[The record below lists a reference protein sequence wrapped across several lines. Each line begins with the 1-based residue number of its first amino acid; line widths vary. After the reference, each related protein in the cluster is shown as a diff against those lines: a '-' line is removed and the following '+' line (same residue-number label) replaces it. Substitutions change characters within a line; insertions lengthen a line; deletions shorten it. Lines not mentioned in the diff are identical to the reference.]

1 MKAEIV
7 SVGTEM
13 LLGMIADTNAQYLA
27 QQMADIGV
35 DVYWVSQVGDNLGRV
50 VEVLQ
55 RGLGRSDLVVV
66 TGGLG
71 PTEDDLTREAIAAA
85 LDEPLSIDPE
95 LERALRD
102 NFARRGRDMP
112 ERNVKQ
118 ATLIPSARSLPN
130 PVGTAPGWWAER
142 DGSVVVA
149 MPGVPAEMR
158 LMWEHQV
165 RPTLREQ
172 TGAGVLVTT
181 NFRVLGLGE
190 AAVEEQLGDLI
201 HGTNP
206 TVATYAKPDGVQVR
220 VSAKAADE
228 ATARALLLPMLEQ
241 VTELMGDWVY
251 GRDDETLPHVAG
263 KLLSARGW
271 TLTAAERG
279 TGGALVAEIAVD
291 EDLMSLYRGGFIAA
305 PDGTPLGTGVRDPI
319 DLASAAR
326 NHTGA
331 DVGIATVLMFG
342 EGVPAADYA
351 VNARGLIETGGTR
364 WNLAIPEL
372 RRRAA
377 VETLA
382 LLVRTL
388 RKASDGV

>member
-1 MKAEIV
+1 
-7 SVGTEM
+7 
-13 LLGMIADTNAQYLA
+13 
-27 QQMADIGV
+27 MADLGI

-55 RGLGRSDLVVV
+55 RGLGRSDLIVM

-71 PTEDDLTREAIAAA
+71 PTEDDLTREAIAGA
-85 LDEPLSIDPE
+85 LYEPLRVDPE
-95 LERALRD
+95 LEAALRD
-102 NFARRGRDMP
+102 NFARRGRAMP

-130 PVGTAPGWWAER
+130 PVGTAPGWWVER
-142 DGSVVVA
+142 NGKVIA
-149 MPGVPAEMR
+149 TMPGVPAEMR
-158 LMWEHQV
+158 LMWENQV
-165 RPTLREQ
+165 RPTLRDR
-172 TGAGVLVTT
+172 TGAGVLLTT

-190 AAVEEQLGDLI
+190 AAVEEQLGELI
-201 HGTNP
+201 HGANP

-220 VSAKAADE
+220 VSAKAPDE
-228 ATARALLLPMLEQ
+228 ATARALLAPTMDQ
-241 VTELMGDWVY
+241 VAEALGQWVY
-251 GRDDETLPHVAG
+251 GRDDETLPHVAAQ
-263 KLLSARGW
+263 LLAARGW

-279 TGGALVAEIAVD
+279 TAGALTAEIAAD
-291 EDLMSLYRGGFIAA
+291 DSFAGIYRGGFIVA
-305 PDGTPLGTGVRDPI
+305 PDGTPLGVGPLEPM

-326 NHTGA
+326 IQTGA
-331 DVGIATVLMFG
+331 DVGIAAVLTLG
-342 EGVPAADYA
+342 DGVPSADYA
-351 VNARGLIETGGTR
+351 VNARNVVQTGGTR

-388 RKASDGV
+388 REA